1 MLPDWTMGDVSG
13 LRGMIFGDLGQN
25 LAAAAGP
32 RHNPKAFSF
41 HFANILSQ

>member
-1 MLPDWTMGDVSG
+1 MLPGWTMGGVSG

-25 LAAAAGP
+25 LAAVAGP
-32 RHNPKAFSF
+32 RHNPKAPPF